1 MTINGVLTLTM
12 PVAAAQT
19 PGDAV
24 QSGQVTWFQD
34 AFNNYLNPMLE
45 ANPQLGTILTW
56 VAVIL
61 ITFQVLT
68 IFSNYKKDGFKGW
81 MVALIFTTLL
91 TTALIAPSVMLPF
104 WLGLIDTIIGLVLS
118 ILGIV

>member
-56 VAVIL
+56 VAVADSIGRR
-61 ITFQVLT
+61 
-68 IFSNYKKDGFKGW
+68 N
-81 MVALIFTTLL
+81 TLS
-91 TTALIAPSVMLPF
+91 TEVCGGTQEEDRFREASRRAAAVGS
-104 WLGLIDTIIGLVLS
+104 
-118 ILGIV
+118 